1 MATHTIQHFYR
12 RRMGRRRKEPLVG
25 DLHNEAGQIS
35 SEWTKGLLSSLGPHG
50 SRPNRRQRHKT
61 PAREYLRE
69 ELFPGLLAALRSAD
83 ATGATPAQAAP
94 FLARALGGGPPGP
107 AAGGGSSPRAAGRR
121 RDGGRAML
129 GFIAGLRPVV
139 RRGEC

>member
-50 SRPNRRQRHKT
+50 SRV
-61 PAREYLRE
+61 E
-69 ELFPGLLAALRSAD
+69 EL
-83 ATGATPAQAAP
+83 
-94 FLARALGGGPPGP
+94 
-107 AAGGGSSPRAAGRR
+107 AGGIKSGDEAGRR
-121 RDGGRAML
+121 PAGRP
-129 GFIAGLRPVV
+129 RPD
-139 RRGEC
+139 RSC